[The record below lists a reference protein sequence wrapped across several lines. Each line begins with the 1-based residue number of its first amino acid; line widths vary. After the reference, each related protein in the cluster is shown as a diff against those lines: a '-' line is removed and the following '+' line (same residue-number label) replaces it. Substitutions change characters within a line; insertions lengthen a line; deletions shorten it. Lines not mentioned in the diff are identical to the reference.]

1 MRLKVDIIVVA
12 TGDVTIQ
19 AAKNATK
26 TIPIV
31 MTGQGSDPVRAGC
44 VESLLVQLLKE
55 IVAIG
60 REWNRIEK

>member
-1 MRLKVDIIVVA
+1 VRLKVDIIVVA

-31 MTGQGSDPVRAGC
+31 MTGQGSDPVRAGF
-44 VESLLVQLLKE
+44 VESLVQLLKE
-55 IVAIG
+55 IVPIG
-60 REWNRIEK
+60 RERNRIEK